1 MLYKINKLINDTK
14 DESSEIYKKLVAIA
28 GKLTDRRDYFLVDI
42 REMESLVDPEKV
54 DIKDNVGKME
64 LDL

>member
-28 GKLTDRRDYFLVDI
+28 GKLTDQRDHLLVDI